1 MGHKHFTNCISTIR
15 PKYLV
20 QYEKKLKPKKH
31 PILVRL
37 MNPPSFYTPW
47 VLHINAML
55 REFTEM
61 FRKTPDVNARPYYLM
76 ICYDM
81 ILDINIL

>member
-1 MGHKHFTNCISTIR
+1 
-15 PKYLV
+15 
-20 QYEKKLKPKKH
+20 
-31 PILVRL
+31 